1 MRRRRTLAA
10 HQIRALSV
18 DAGCDPRSIVKVYQ
32 GEVVTGLP
40 GERAR
45 AALER
50 AGLLPASDTEDPKE
64 PS

>member
-1 MRRRRTLAA
+1 M
-10 HQIRALSV
+10 